1 MARKVRFENL
11 TVEDVKS
18 KLEKFDD
25 PLLDFPLLEF
35 VRFSIEYL
43 KYLIVRDNGARGTAK
58 EKGNVH
64 ALNASFNAGGWDLT
78 KWPFPFIALT
88 QLKLKTLIDRR
99 HSHAAASQLAI
110 PDVPG
115 AEYVE
120 VEGHKYSF
128 LTPESKIIMAGLYIN
143 ANDGTTNAVQDH
155 FVFVVVRVCQDNNLD
170 HTNIKIVRELLELCG
185 VNKRYNYIG
194 AITTIENAITKWG
207 DEPTRMTE
215 NSTEEELKD
224 FISKEDN
231 PFGSN
236 TTDKNGVKLFTM
248 VADTNFNK
256 RYAWDMLRHFWEAEA
271 GGYICKIIVQSKKG
285 TALGVKNDRDDLFF
299 KVVEYCNLAY
309 ESYKTHAEE
318 VINGKLKATGWTV
331 DFPFKG
337 VHSLA
342 SEVYV
347 LHQLEGE
354 LEPIQVDFTN
364 YMEFNP
370 FEEEG

>member
-1 MARKVRFENL
+1 
-11 TVEDVKS
+11 
-18 KLEKFDD
+18 
-25 PLLDFPLLEF
+25 
-35 VRFSIEYL
+35 
-43 KYLIVRDNGARGTAK
+43 
-58 EKGNVH
+58 
-64 ALNASFNAGGWDLT
+64 
-78 KWPFPFIALT
+78 
-88 QLKLKTLIDRR
+88 
-99 HSHAAASQLAI
+99 
-110 PDVPG
+110 
-115 AEYVE
+115 
-120 VEGHKYSF
+120 
-128 LTPESKIIMAGLYIN
+128 
-143 ANDGTTNAVQDH
+143 
-155 FVFVVVRVCQDNNLD
+155 
-170 HTNIKIVRELLELCG
+170 
-185 VNKRYNYIG
+185 
-194 AITTIENAITKWG
+194 
-207 DEPTRMTE
+207 
-215 NSTEEELKD
+215 
-224 FISKEDN
+224 
-231 PFGSN
+231 
-236 TTDKNGVKLFTM
+236 
-248 VADTNFNK
+248 
-256 RYAWDMLRHFWEAEA
+256 MLSHFWEAEA